1 MKFNH
6 LIEIND
12 PLNPLSA
19 PLTRNQIWNGL
30 VLRAEAPQ
38 LFMPH
43 LDGCT
48 IVARSNDTLSRELA
62 FGELV
67 ICDRVLLTA
76 QMQVEYQVPAQENI
90 TASTLQM
97 TIEEPQPDVFFV
109 RFAYDG
115 GAAQTEESMDAFY
128 NEFRRSAYHE
138 ADIDTIRIIREMAE
152 QGTL

>member
-12 PLNPLSA
+12 PLNPLSE
-19 PLTRNQIWNGL
+19 PLTRNQLWNGL

-43 LDGCT
+43 LDSCT
-48 IVARSNDTLSRELA
+48 IMTRSGDALLRELA

-67 ICDRVLLTA
+67 IRDRVLLSPQT
-76 QMQVEYQVPAQENI
+76 QIEYQVPPQENI
-90 TASTLQM
+90 AASTLQM
-97 TIEEPQPDVFFV
+97 SIEEPQPGVLFV

-115 GAAQTEESMDAFY
+115 GAAQDAESMDAFY

-152 QGTL
+152 EGKL